1 LDIAKLVDAAK
12 QGDRS
17 AYDRLFKAQRP
28 ALEEYARRFKDRLPP
43 GLDEAGLVEATG
55 ARGWLRVRQIGTPAA
70 VAGWFRSLM
79 EAVANR
85 AARKG
90 AFGPAAVQTPGP
102 GRKPGRSGLARG
114 RPAKAGPP
122 ELIRLIRAVLDSE
135 LTESEQAQLS
145 ETDRQ
150 YLRTRFL
157 DGVRY
162 AEMGKSAGVTP
173 ATARARCE
181 RALQRLVAVVLARD
195 ANAHIPL

>member
-1 LDIAKLVDAAK
+1 
-12 QGDRS
+12 
-17 AYDRLFKAQRP
+17 
-28 ALEEYARRFKDRLPP
+28 
-43 GLDEAGLVEATG
+43 
-55 ARGWLRVRQIGTPAA
+55 
-70 VAGWFRSLM
+70 
-79 EAVANR
+79 
-85 AARKG
+85 
-90 AFGPAAVQTPGP
+90 
-102 GRKPGRSGLARG
+102 
-114 RPAKAGPP
+114 
-122 ELIRLIRAVLDSE
+122 LIRLIRAVLDSE